1 MTKTVGLMP
10 LPPSLAAKR
19 AELERVERVGR
30 AYTGAP
36 ARRLFAIERRRLLL
50 AIYATPPIEVEAS

>member
-10 LPPSLAAKR
+10 LPPSRAALV
-19 AELERVERVGR
+19 AELDRVERVRG
-30 AYTGAP
+30 ATAAAP

-50 AIYATPPIEVEAS
+50 AIAALEPLEVDAA